1 LTGSVPAGETGI
13 ARGISGDELV
23 LSNDQLGVVVLPS
36 KGCDI
41 LSVVDQATG
50 IDVLFKTPWSKS
62 VIPSG
67 VIGGDSTLTW
77 LSQYRGGW
85 QLLCPNAGSPREAN
99 GTTRGYHGEAAL
111 LPWRVLHHSSLEA
124 RFEVDLFSV
133 PVAIGRRISLEGAT
147 LRVEESLTNTSE
159 VALDVV
165 WMHHPAFA
173 PPLLGRGSRLVLDAA
188 QVYVEHVRGAE
199 LPAVST
205 SHAWP
210 VATRG
215 DGGEVNLEMLADTA
229 RRGSMLAYLTD
240 FCSGRARIESPA
252 TGLDVELRWPV
263 EIFPYAW
270 LWYEMAGSDGFPWYQ
285 RARVLAIEPTSTIP
299 GEGEIAGHPRGT
311 GVELGPGERRT
322 ASLELV
328 VSARA

>member
-1 LTGSVPAGETGI
+1 M

-23 LSNDQLGVVVLPS
+23 LSNGQLRVVVLPF

-67 VIGGDSTLTW
+67 VLGGDSTLTW

-111 LPWRVLHHSSLEA
+111 LPWRVLHHSSIEA
-124 RFEVDLFSV
+124 RLEVDLFSV
-133 PVAIGRRISLEGAT
+133 PVAIRRRISLEGAT

-173 PPLLGRGSRLVLDAA
+173 PPLLGPQSRLVLDAG
-188 QVYVEHVRGAE
+188 QVHVASSRGE
-199 LPAVST
+199 DLPAAST
-205 SHAWP
+205 SYAWP
-210 VATRG
+210 VPARAEG
-215 DGGEVNLEMLADTA
+215 DPLNLETLAEA
-229 RRGSMLAYLTD
+229 GRRGSMLSYLSD
-240 FCSGRARIESPA
+240 FRSGRARIESPA
-252 TGLDVELRWPV
+252 TGLQVELRWPL
-263 EIFPYAW
+263 EIFAYAW
-270 LWYEMAGSDGFPWYQ
+270 IWYEVAGSDGFPWFR

-299 GEGEIAGHPRGT
+299 GEGEVGGHARGT
-311 GVELGPGERRT
+311 GIGLAPGERRE
-322 ASLELV
+322 ANLELEV
-328 VSARA
+328 TTHA

>member
-1 LTGSVPAGETGI
+1 
-13 ARGISGDELV
+13 
-23 LSNDQLGVVVLPS
+23 
-36 KGCDI
+36 
-41 LSVVDQATG
+41 VD
-50 IDVLFKTPWSKS
+50 
-62 VIPSG
+62 
-67 VIGGDSTLTW
+67 
-77 LSQYRGGW
+77 
-85 QLLCPNAGSPREAN
+85 
-99 GTTRGYHGEAAL
+99 
-111 LPWRVLHHSSLEA
+111 
-124 RFEVDLFSV
+124 
-133 PVAIGRRISLEGAT
+133 
-147 LRVEESLTNTSE
+147 ESLTNSAE
-159 VALDVV
+159 VAVDVV